1 MHGTSL
7 GKPTALL
14 SGQKREKLGITSVGE
29 DGGDDDD
36 TYIHMYMYIST
47 YTHTTFHESISVS

>member
-47 YTHTTFHESISVS
+47 YTHTKHFMNP